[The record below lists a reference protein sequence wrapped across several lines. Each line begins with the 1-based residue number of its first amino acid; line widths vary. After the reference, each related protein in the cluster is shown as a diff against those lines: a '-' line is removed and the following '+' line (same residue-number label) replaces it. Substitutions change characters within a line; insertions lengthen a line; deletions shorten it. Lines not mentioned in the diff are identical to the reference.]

1 MLCPEGL
8 WLLPIEKAKLNL
20 LKMFYLVFQKENT
33 QLHGSI
39 STEGWWLFVLH
50 DDVDPDVSTGTIGK
64 G

>member
-1 MLCPEGL
+1 
-8 WLLPIEKAKLNL
+8 
-20 LKMFYLVFQKENT
+20 MFYLIFQKENT